1 MAKKC
6 LQRQKAMFNAV
17 QASHADPG
25 SLVDA
30 DSPIWLFSRTEV
42 WQLLGT
48 TVAVSHCG
56 FFV

>member
-1 MAKKC
+1 
-6 LQRQKAMFNAV
+6 MFNAV

-56 FFV
+56 FFFPLHFM